1 MKQNKR
7 QKQLEFSQE
16 EMQGFKVTASV
27 AEEQMSVNWLFL
39 ILAWKWAALLLQ
51 RKEGLVKPN

>member
-39 ILAWKWAALLLQ
+39 ILA
-51 RKEGLVKPN
+51 

>member
-7 QKQLEFSQE
+7 QKQSEFSQE
-16 EMQGFKVTASV
+16 EMQGFKVTAIV

-39 ILAWKWAALLLQ
+39 ILA
-51 RKEGLVKPN
+51 